1 MLADCV
7 GDLIAHDTVH
17 VASTGMH
24 NQIEGYS
31 YILLRRIRLSSE
43 RYDREHE
50 RAFLM
55 TISFLVTVIAQVLIL
70 ILIARAILSWLPRIG
85 VLTPVAT
92 LLDGITE
99 PILSPI
105 RRRLPFFGGLD
116 LSPLVALLLI
126 SVGEALVLTLLAGH

>member
-1 MLADCV
+1 
-7 GDLIAHDTVH
+7 
-17 VASTGMH
+17 
-24 NQIEGYS
+24 
-31 YILLRRIRLSSE
+31 
-43 RYDREHE
+43 
-50 RAFLM
+50 M

-70 ILIARAILSWLPRIG
+70 VLIARVILSWLPRIG
-85 VLTPVAT
+85 VLTPVAM

-126 SVGEALVLTLLAGH
+126 SVVEALVLALLAGR

>member
-1 MLADCV
+1 
-7 GDLIAHDTVH
+7 
-17 VASTGMH
+17 
-24 NQIEGYS
+24 
-31 YILLRRIRLSSE
+31 
-43 RYDREHE
+43 
-50 RAFLM
+50 M

-70 ILIARAILSWLPRIG
+70 VLIARVILSWLPRIG

-92 LLDGITE
+92 MVDGITE

-126 SVGEALVLTLLAGH
+126 SVVEALVLALLAGH

>member
-1 MLADCV
+1 
-7 GDLIAHDTVH
+7 
-17 VASTGMH
+17 
-24 NQIEGYS
+24 
-31 YILLRRIRLSSE
+31 
-43 RYDREHE
+43 
-50 RAFLM
+50 M

-70 ILIARAILSWLPRIG
+70 VLIARAILSWLPRIG

-92 LLDGITE
+92 VLDGITE

-126 SVGEALVLTLLAGH
+126 SVAEALVLALLAGH

>member
-1 MLADCV
+1 
-7 GDLIAHDTVH
+7 
-17 VASTGMH
+17 
-24 NQIEGYS
+24 
-31 YILLRRIRLSSE
+31 
-43 RYDREHE
+43 
-50 RAFLM
+50 M

-70 ILIARAILSWLPRIG
+70 VLIARVILSWLPRIG

-126 SVGEALVLTLLAGH
+126 SIVEALVLALLAGH

>member
-1 MLADCV
+1 
-7 GDLIAHDTVH
+7 
-17 VASTGMH
+17 
-24 NQIEGYS
+24 
-31 YILLRRIRLSSE
+31 
-43 RYDREHE
+43 
-50 RAFLM
+50 M

-70 ILIARAILSWLPRIG
+70 VLIARAILSWLPRIG

-92 LLDGITE
+92 VLDGITE

>member
-1 MLADCV
+1 
-7 GDLIAHDTVH
+7 
-17 VASTGMH
+17 
-24 NQIEGYS
+24 
-31 YILLRRIRLSSE
+31 
-43 RYDREHE
+43 
-50 RAFLM
+50 M

-70 ILIARAILSWLPRIG
+70 VLIARVILSWLPRIG
-85 VLTPVAT
+85 VLTPVAM

-126 SVGEALVLTLLAGH
+126 SAIEALVLALLAGH

>member
-1 MLADCV
+1 
-7 GDLIAHDTVH
+7 
-17 VASTGMH
+17 
-24 NQIEGYS
+24 
-31 YILLRRIRLSSE
+31 
-43 RYDREHE
+43 
-50 RAFLM
+50 M

-70 ILIARAILSWLPRIG
+70 VLIARVILSWLPRIG

-92 LLDGITE
+92 VLDGITE

-126 SVGEALVLTLLAGH
+126 SVVEALVLALLAGH

>member
-1 MLADCV
+1 
-7 GDLIAHDTVH
+7 
-17 VASTGMH
+17 
-24 NQIEGYS
+24 
-31 YILLRRIRLSSE
+31 
-43 RYDREHE
+43 
-50 RAFLM
+50 M

-70 ILIARAILSWLPRIG
+70 VLIARAILSWLPRIG

>member
-1 MLADCV
+1 
-7 GDLIAHDTVH
+7 
-17 VASTGMH
+17 
-24 NQIEGYS
+24 
-31 YILLRRIRLSSE
+31 
-43 RYDREHE
+43 
-50 RAFLM
+50 M

-70 ILIARAILSWLPRIG
+70 VLIARVILSWLPRIG
-85 VLTPVAT
+85 VLTPVAM

-126 SVGEALVLTLLAGH
+126 SAVEALVLALLAGH

>member
-1 MLADCV
+1 
-7 GDLIAHDTVH
+7 
-17 VASTGMH
+17 
-24 NQIEGYS
+24 
-31 YILLRRIRLSSE
+31 
-43 RYDREHE
+43 
-50 RAFLM
+50 M

-70 ILIARAILSWLPRIG
+70 VLIARVILSWLPRIG

-126 SVGEALVLTLLAGH
+126 SVVEALVLALLAGH

>member
-1 MLADCV
+1 
-7 GDLIAHDTVH
+7 
-17 VASTGMH
+17 
-24 NQIEGYS
+24 
-31 YILLRRIRLSSE
+31 
-43 RYDREHE
+43 
-50 RAFLM
+50 M

-70 ILIARAILSWLPRIG
+70 VLIVRVILSWLPRIG

-92 LLDGITE
+92 LVDGITE

-126 SVGEALVLTLLAGH
+126 SIVEALVLALLAGH

>member
-1 MLADCV
+1 
-7 GDLIAHDTVH
+7 
-17 VASTGMH
+17 
-24 NQIEGYS
+24 
-31 YILLRRIRLSSE
+31 
-43 RYDREHE
+43 
-50 RAFLM
+50 M

>member
-1 MLADCV
+1 
-7 GDLIAHDTVH
+7 
-17 VASTGMH
+17 
-24 NQIEGYS
+24 
-31 YILLRRIRLSSE
+31 
-43 RYDREHE
+43 
-50 RAFLM
+50 M

-70 ILIARAILSWLPRIG
+70 VLIARAILSWLPRIG

-92 LLDGITE
+92 VLDGITE

-126 SVGEALVLTLLAGH
+126 SVGEALVLALLAGH

>member
-1 MLADCV
+1 
-7 GDLIAHDTVH
+7 
-17 VASTGMH
+17 
-24 NQIEGYS
+24 
-31 YILLRRIRLSSE
+31 
-43 RYDREHE
+43 
-50 RAFLM
+50 M

-70 ILIARAILSWLPRIG
+70 VLIARTILSWLPRIG

-92 LLDGITE
+92 VLDGITE

-126 SVGEALVLTLLAGH
+126 SIVEALVLALLAGH

>member
-1 MLADCV
+1 
-7 GDLIAHDTVH
+7 
-17 VASTGMH
+17 
-24 NQIEGYS
+24 
-31 YILLRRIRLSSE
+31 
-43 RYDREHE
+43 
-50 RAFLM
+50 M

-70 ILIARAILSWLPRIG
+70 VLIARVVLSWLPRIG

-126 SVGEALVLTLLAGH
+126 SVVEALVLVLLAGH

>member
-1 MLADCV
+1 
-7 GDLIAHDTVH
+7 
-17 VASTGMH
+17 
-24 NQIEGYS
+24 
-31 YILLRRIRLSSE
+31 
-43 RYDREHE
+43 
-50 RAFLM
+50 M

-70 ILIARAILSWLPRIG
+70 ALIARAILSWLPRIG

-126 SVGEALVLTLLAGH
+126 SVVEALVLALLAGH